1 MHLFQT
7 VRLPHATNAPIL
19 QVARMEFGLLP
30 GIASSVPCISHI
42 YIYKYVYI
50 YMPIPRSHSR
60 KTHTQSTGT
69 HIAVV
74 HIQRL
79 GYTPSHQF
87 LRIQMCTPV
96 SARSTLAIAYVLVPA
111 DFHPLTTAMNNSLM
125 QHCENVPKEMHASS
139 WSNGASKK
147 QSDRPLNSKIL

>member
-1 MHLFQT
+1 
-7 VRLPHATNAPIL
+7 
-19 QVARMEFGLLP
+19 
-30 GIASSVPCISHI
+30 
-42 YIYKYVYI
+42 
-50 YMPIPRSHSR
+50 MPIPRSHSR

-147 QSDRPLNSKIL
+147 QSDRPLNSEIL